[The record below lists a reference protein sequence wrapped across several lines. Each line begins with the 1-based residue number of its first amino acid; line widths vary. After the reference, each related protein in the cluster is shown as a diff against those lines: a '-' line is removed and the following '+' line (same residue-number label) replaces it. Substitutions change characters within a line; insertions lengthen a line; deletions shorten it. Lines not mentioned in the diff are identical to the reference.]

1 MNAAVFRHVLRQNR
15 VQLPLLVAAM
25 VGWGMLM
32 PVVYSTFGVTL
43 RDLIE
48 SVPLLEQFM
57 RFGGGNLF
65 TLPGSVAIGFIH
77 PIAIALLA
85 VYAIAFPLTSVAGER
100 QRGTLEVVLAR
111 PVSRLSYYVTL
122 LGAAVLF
129 VALLMAGAMAGT
141 FVGSALM
148 GVLDE
153 LSAQNLPLLW
163 LHGVALYTAI
173 AAIALAASVSFDRLG
188 PAATITLA
196 VVLTAYFLQ
205 VIGSL
210 WPDADWLQPY
220 SLFHYLDPE
229 PVLLEGVQPLDL
241 AVLGAVTLLA
251 VAYAVFVFPRRDLAA
266 PA

>member
-1 MNAAVFRHVLRQNR
+1 LNAAIFRHLLRQNR
-15 VQLPLLVAAM
+15 ARLPLLFAAM
-25 VGWGMLM
+25 AGWGTLM
-32 PVVYSTFGVTL
+32 PVIYSTFGVTL
-43 RDLIE
+43 RDAIE
-48 SVPLLEQFM
+48 SMPALEQFM

-85 VYAIAFPLTSVAGER
+85 VYAIAFPLTGVAGER
-100 QRGTLEVVLAR
+100 QRGTLEVLLAR
-111 PVSRLSYYVTL
+111 PVGRLSYYLTL
-122 LGAAVLF
+122 LVTAVLF
-129 VALLMAGAMAGT
+129 LALLMGGAMIGT
-141 FVGSALM
+141 FVGSAVM

-153 LSAQNLPLLW
+153 LSAHNLPLLW
-163 LHGVALYTAI
+163 LHGVALYTTI
-173 AAIALAASVSFDRLG
+173 AAIALAMSVSFNRLG

-196 VVLTAYFLQ
+196 IVLTAYFLQ

-210 WPDADWLQPY
+210 WPDVDWLQPY

-229 PVLLEGVQPLDL
+229 PVLVEGLQPVDL
-241 AVLGAVTLLA
+241 AVLGALTLLA